1 MKRKHTPKFKVGNI
15 IKYQGDT
22 YQIMGISNWGYD
34 VFAIDFTDDEE
45 TKTGI
50 GFSQEPVMEF
60 ISETF
65 KKKEKKF
72 YPVFRIDAC
81 FTGYAME
88 DVYIGAVDKDDLVN
102 HLKDILTGFWGKDN
116 PTTDDEYIKE
126 IIEEDYRIKEVEHMF
141 TDNPYTIIESCS
153 YYE

>member
-1 MKRKHTPKFKVGNI
+1 MKQNHTPMFKVGNI

-34 VFAIDFTDDEE
+34 VLAIDFTDPEE

-81 FTGYAME
+81 FYGYAIE
-88 DVYIGAVDKDDLVN
+88 DIYIGAVDKDDLVN
-102 HLKDILTGFWGKDN
+102 HLKDILTGFW
-116 PTTDDEYIKE
+116 
-126 IIEEDYRIKEVEHMF
+126 
-141 TDNPYTIIESCS
+141 
-153 YYE
+153 